1 MFRSALLTLILLA
14 MPGCGSGLEEY
25 PTAKASGKVL
35 CDGQPVAN
43 VRLVFSPIGKKGK
56 IESGK
61 SGLADAKEDGT
72 FTVSTYGTEDGA
84 VIGKHNVVVTSPH
97 PEDFPHFT
105 CSCETDGRKTVQEV
119 EVTADGENNFTINLP
134 PRTNASA
141 PTMDPEDRQDI
152 ENAESGNG

>member
-1 MFRSALLTLILLA
+1 
-14 MPGCGSGLEEY
+14 MPGCSSGLEEF

-72 FTVSTYGTEDGA
+72 FTVSTYGNDDGA

-105 CSCETDGRKTVQEV
+105 CNCETDGRKTVQEV
-119 EVTADGENNFTINLP
+119 EVTADGENSFTINLP
-134 PRTNASA
+134 ARTNASA
-141 PTMDPEDRQDI
+141 PTIDPEDLQDMKD
-152 ENAESGNG
+152 EESGEG